1 MVNKIQFEYKD
12 SDPFLEIITN
22 YEPEIGDTVYYELK
36 GSEENYQDIRDLIN
50 GNLDL
55 EGVISEKW
63 VNLSDGY
70 ILWTALLD

>member
-1 MVNKIQFEYKD
+1 MVNKIQFKYKD

-22 YEPEIGDTVYYELK
+22 YEPKIGDTVYYELK
-36 GSEENYQDIRDLIN
+36 GSESNYQDIRYLIN
-50 GNLDL
+50 GNFDL
-55 EGVISEKW
+55 EGVISKKW